1 MAKKRKQF
9 NSNYFDKVM
18 YSAIRRHGVPYS
30 LGCFDKRVYI
40 LSNSYRPSNPI
51 LTKSSDN
58 DIVYYFKEN
67 KLTFVKSGNLYQIE
81 NNQAFAFNER
91 NKFVC
96 GGRYEIYP
104 TLNKS
109 IFIEE
114 GGITQYEF
122 YSDDSF
128 KRGILLSLNSY
139 SFLISEYSKKG
150 ASGLKIKLFNMDYFH
165 LRKQLKY

>member
-1 MAKKRKQF
+1 MDLDIETGAFDRNHSILGAMVFEEKVLRLYDGSSRKW
-9 NSNYFDKVM
+9 NDKHVR
-18 YSAIRRHGVPYS
+18 ANTI
-30 LGCFDKRVYI
+30 
-40 LSNSYRPSNPI
+40 
-51 LTKSSDN
+51 TKSSDN

-128 KRGILLSLNSY
+128 KRGVLLSLNSY
-139 SFLISEYSKKG
+139 SFLISEYGKKR
-150 ASGLKIKLFNMDYFH
+150 ASGLKTKLFNMDYFH